1 MAVSQGKPAFV
12 DCACGSDRAYPNTK
26 KCRACTADSFRKYHF
41 TDATDEEIR
50 VAYSDAES
58 RQDFSLRIKA
68 ICEAHGWPRHAIY
81 YRAHTLGLTN
91 GFRNPW
97 SAKDIGYLKLH
108 AGTKSLD
115 KIAQELGRS
124 YESTK
129 AQAMIL
135 HLKTKVWTGY
145 SLRDVC
151 NVFSIHR
158 RKLWEWAQLGWLTVD
173 AEGRYTH
180 AALQRFLRD
189 HMDVLDLRRIEPTW
203 LKETLREML
212 HALDTDS
219 DVRHEGNGARE
230 AMNQAPGR
238 SLAC

>member
-1 MAVSQGKPAFV
+1 MSQGKPKYV
-12 DCACGSDRAYPNTK
+12 PCACGSDRAYPGTG

-41 TDATDEEIR
+41 TDATDKAIR
-50 VAYSDAES
+50 VAYSDATS
-58 RQDFSLRIKA
+58 RKDFSKRVEA
-68 ICEAHGWPRHAIY
+68 ICEVHGWPRHVIY
-81 YRAHTLGLTN
+81 FRAQTLGLTN

-115 KIAQELGRS
+115 RIAQELGRS

-129 AQAMIL
+129 AQASAL
-135 HLKTKVWTGY
+135 RLKTKVWTGY

-151 NVFSIHR
+151 ELFSIHR
-158 RKLWEWAQLGWLTVD
+158 RKLWDWSKLGWLTVD

-189 HMDVLDLRRIEPTW
+189 HMDVIDLRRIEPNW

-212 HALDTDS
+212 ARVEDDGP
-219 DVRHEGNGARE
+219 RHEGNGARE
-230 AMNQAPGR
+230 AMNQTPGR